1 MDISPSHVIGNQIS
15 TTFLGRVMIL
25 FGVALGVS
33 ALGAYLGFLGMQ
45 GATLSSLPG
54 FMGLAF
60 VIELILIFTSRWW
73 SQSRPLNY
81 ILFAVFAFASGL
93 TVAPII
99 FTLVLQGSGGL
110 VVQALLATTVTFAA
124 AGLIAWKTEVNMF
137 KFQGLLM
144 TGLIGMLIVG
154 LISLFFPMSSL
165 MDSIYSFGGILL
177 FTGFLMFDLQR
188 VRYNAAQNEIEV
200 ALALYLDIFNLFLYI
215 LRFLDRGSR

>member
-1 MDISPSHVIGNQIS
+1 METSPSHVIGNQIS

-25 FGVALGVS
+25 FGVALGIS
-33 ALGAYLGFLGMQ
+33 ALGAYLGLSSMQ
-45 GATLSSLPG
+45 GSTLNSFPG
-54 FMGLAF
+54 FMGVAF
-60 VIELILIFTSRWW
+60 VVELILIFTSRWW
-73 SQSRPLNY
+73 SQSRPLNF
-81 ILFAVFAFASGL
+81 ILFSVFAFASGL

-99 FTLVLQGSGGL
+99 FQLILQGSGTI

-144 TGLIGMLIVG
+144 TGLIGMIIVG
-154 LISLFFPMSSL
+154 IISIFLPMSSL

-188 VRYNAAQNEIEV
+188 IRYNAVQNEIEV

-215 LRFLDRGSR
+215 LRFLDRGNR